1 MERDWS
7 HSERIVE
14 LSLVVPCYNEEA
26 ILGRTIPPLINEL
39 SRVTPSFEII
49 LVNNG
54 STDHTHEVIESL
66 CKLDSRISSNSLEVN
81 KGYGRG
87 VLAGYD
93 AARGTYV
100 GHIPAD
106 GPVSAEDVARLA
118 RLAMDKGPGCL
129 ITAVRKN
136 RAETSVRRVVSQSY
150 NWIFF
155 LLFGNLSPD
164 INGTPKFAH
173 RIDYAKLALN
183 STDYFLEPEMMIKAA
198 RMGLE
203 VNQVTVESLAR
214 PGGVSKVSAHLIF
227 SCLEFVKNLIR
238 FRLNAEIRMS
248 ALTRVGAPG
257 EIPHEVND

>member
-7 HSERIVE
+7 HSESIVE
-14 LSLVVPCYNEEA
+14 LSLVVPCYNEA
-26 ILGRTIPPLINEL
+26 TILGQTIPPLIDEL
-39 SRVTPSFEII
+39 SKVTSSFEII
-49 LVNNG
+49 LVDNG

-66 CKLDSRISSNSLEVN
+66 RKFDSRISSSFLEVN

-93 AARGTYV
+93 VARGTYV

-118 RLAMDKGPGCL
+118 RLALDRGPGCL
-129 ITAVRKN
+129 ITAVRKH
-136 RAETSVRRVVSQSY
+136 RAETSLRRVVSQSY

-164 INGTPKFAH
+164 INGTPKFTH
-173 RIDYAKLALN
+173 RIDYARLALN

-203 VNQVTVESLAR
+203 LKQVQVESVAR
-214 PGGVSKVSAHLIF
+214 PGGESKVSAHLIY

-238 FRLNAEIRMS
+238 FRLNPDISLS
-248 ALTRVGAPG
+248 AIARGGTPSEL
-257 EIPHEVND
+257 PHEVND